1 MLCEYQLD
9 WIKIVDFLLI
19 AKFLASTNNFGTPST
34 YLNNQNMKKKFQASE
49 MKRNKNFSLKRS
61 LIVNEEKDYQSESS
75 ILELRFKIKPHHVR
89 RGSIEVRCEAEIMNG
104 YNRKS
109 KLAEIFVKT
118 HNNAENLATHHNRN
132 YEYSSHGV
140 ALSTKSAKYQSF
152 SYVMFIASLHH
163 LFLKIRISSIITG
176 FSMKKH
182 M

>member
-1 MLCEYQLD
+1 
-9 WIKIVDFLLI
+9 
-19 AKFLASTNNFGTPST
+19 
-34 YLNNQNMKKKFQASE
+34 
-49 MKRNKNFSLKRS
+49 MKRVSLKRS

-118 HNNAENLATHHNRN
+118 HNAENLATHTN

-140 ALSTKSAKYQSF
+140 ESPKSAKYQSF
-152 SYVMFIASLHH
+152 SYVMFIAASLHI
-163 LFLKIRISSIITG
+163 FLKIRVASLG
-176 FSMKKH
+176 LA
-182 M
+182 

>member
-1 MLCEYQLD
+1 M
-9 WIKIVDFLLI
+9 IKIR
-19 AKFLASTNNFGTPST
+19 KN
-34 YLNNQNMKKKFQASE
+34 FQASE
-49 MKRNKNFSLKRS
+49 MKRVSLKKA

-152 SYVMFIASLHH
+152 SYVMFIASLH
-163 LFLKIRISSIITG
+163 LFLKIRVASLG
-176 FSMKKH
+176 LA
-182 M
+182 